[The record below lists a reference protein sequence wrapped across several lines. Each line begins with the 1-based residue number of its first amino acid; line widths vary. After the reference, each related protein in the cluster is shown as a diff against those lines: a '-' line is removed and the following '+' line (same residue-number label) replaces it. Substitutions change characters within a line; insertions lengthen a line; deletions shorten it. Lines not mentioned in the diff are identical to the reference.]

1 MQYRN
6 NAEVPFSAYIT
17 NLGKYTEGRTEGE
30 WVDFP
35 TTKEKLQETMKRIGI
50 GDKRADGTVYEEI
63 FITDYDYNLP
73 ELVQLNLGEYENIN
87 QLNYLAKKIDE
98 IDDNMQSQFQA
109 AADIYGTSI
118 DQLIN
123 LTDNLDKFTL
133 YENVKNDEDFGM
145 KLINDDERKV
155 PEWLQDYIDYEAYGR
170 DEAINRGGLYS
181 EYGYIEQ
188 TSDIEEYYKGVA
200 DIPVEDFV
208 LLPDDKKMAENIPEI
223 LVDELKNAD
232 INRRVNT
239 LELTDNQGENLTFV
253 LTLHDGSKCE
263 LVVNELQIEMLARA
277 IIHAINNAEMR
288 ELALRITSLLDF
300 LPLYDV
306 DCQENG
312 NLEYDTYSQPE
323 WKHNLFDH
331 YLAVLYRFKD
341 ESGKEQFSGAVVK
354 TREATPGKEI
364 EAITRRMLD
373 FSPRLK
379 KLAGVPCQVYVRTVA
394 ANNAQPLTQ
403 DQCLRALHHLRVQST
418 SKTAP
423 QAK

>member
-1 MQYRN
+1 MAISIKGVNTGVIRKSNNFIALALKIKEPRN
-6 NAEVPFSAYIT
+6 
-17 NLGKYTEGRTEGE
+17 
-30 WVDFP
+30 
-35 TTKEKLQETMKRIGI
+35 KESLFFMSVMELRDLLIALESRMHQKHKL
-50 GDKRADGTVYEEI
+50 D
-63 FITDYDYNLP
+63 
-73 ELVQLNLGEYENIN
+73 
-87 QLNYLAKKIDE
+87 
-98 IDDNMQSQFQA
+98 A
-109 AADIYGTSI
+109 AARLQYE
-118 DQLIN
+118 QAR
-123 LTDNLDKFTL
+123 DK
-133 YENVKNDEDFGM
+133 V
-145 KLINDDERKV
+145 I
-155 PEWLQDYIDYEAYGR
+155 
-170 DEAINRGGLYS
+170 
-181 EYGYIEQ
+181 
-188 TSDIEEYYKGVA
+188 
-200 DIPVEDFV
+200 
-208 LLPDDKKMAENIPEI
+208 KKMAENIPEI
-223 LVDELKNAD
+223 LVDELKN
-232 INRRVNT
+232 
-239 LELTDNQGENLTFV
+239 TDNQGENLTFV

-373 FSPRLK
+373 FSQRLK

>member
-1 MQYRN
+1 MAISIKGVNTGVIRKSNNFIALALKIKEPRN
-6 NAEVPFSAYIT
+6 
-17 NLGKYTEGRTEGE
+17 
-30 WVDFP
+30 
-35 TTKEKLQETMKRIGI
+35 KESLFFMSVMELRDLLIALESRLHQKHKL
-50 GDKRADGTVYEEI
+50 D
-63 FITDYDYNLP
+63 
-73 ELVQLNLGEYENIN
+73 
-87 QLNYLAKKIDE
+87 
-98 IDDNMQSQFQA
+98 A
-109 AADIYGTSI
+109 AARLQYE
-118 DQLIN
+118 QAR
-123 LTDNLDKFTL
+123 DK
-133 YENVKNDEDFGM
+133 V
-145 KLINDDERKV
+145 I
-155 PEWLQDYIDYEAYGR
+155 
-170 DEAINRGGLYS
+170 
-181 EYGYIEQ
+181 
-188 TSDIEEYYKGVA
+188 
-200 DIPVEDFV
+200 
-208 LLPDDKKMAENIPEI
+208 KKMAENIPEI
-223 LVDELKNAD
+223 LVDEL
-232 INRRVNT
+232 
-239 LELTDNQGENLTFV
+239 
-253 LTLHDGSKCE
+253 KCE